1 MHVRTALGVAY
12 VVAAL
17 LAAGLPFLAFG
28 PVGLFVLLPT
38 GLWLAPGLRTRARR
52 AGNLTDGIVGW
63 PGVTALVCAA
73 SSLALM
79 ALGGRAMAAAWL
91 GSCAACGLIEMARAR
106 VAMSDDQSAEFRSD
120 RPRS

>member
-1 MHVRTALGVAY
+1 MRTVLGVVY
-12 VVAAL
+12 MVAVL
-17 LAAGLPFLAFG
+17 GAAVLPFLAFG
-28 PVGLFVLLPT
+28 PTGLLVLLPT

-52 AGNLTDGIVGW
+52 AGNLTDGVVGW

-91 GSCAACGLIEMARAR
+91 ASCAACGLIEMARAR
-106 VAMSDDQSAEFRSD
+106 VAMTDNQSAEFRSD

>member
-1 MHVRTALGVAY
+1 VRRVLGVAY
-12 VVAAL
+12 VVAVLVAV
-17 LAAGLPFLAFG
+17 GLPLLAFG
-28 PVGLFVLLPT
+28 PTGLFVLVPT
-38 GLWLAPGLRTRARR
+38 ALWMTPGLRTHARH
-52 AGNLTDGIVGW
+52 AGNLTDGVVGW
-63 PGVTALVCAA
+63 PGMTALVCAA

-106 VAMSDDQSAEFRSD
+106 VAMSDNQSAEFRSD